1 MSSLSCFW
9 VRFIICNSE
18 NLNDMSK
25 YKGKYRIETARATW
39 WDYNNDGAYF
49 ITFCTHNGGHYFG
62 ECKNG
67 EMTLSTIGAIV
78 QGFWYE
84 IPKHFPFVALGA
96 FQVMPNHIHGILII
110 DKGNKESPP
119 AGAESDYGGKTGVET
134 GVETDVE
141 TLQCNVFTDI
151 PDIPGNPDVPENLTI
166 PPPNEFF
173 SRISPKAGSLSVIL
187 RSFKSVCTK
196 HIYQVFPDTDFDWL
210 ERFWDRIIRDEEAF
224 ITITNYIINNPK
236 KWDDD
241 CFFKGNRLNP

>member
-1 MSSLSCFW
+1 
-9 VRFIICNSE
+9 
-18 NLNDMSK
+18 MSK
-25 YKGKYRIETARATW
+25 FRGKYRIESARATW
-39 WDYNNDGAYF
+39 WDYSGDGAYF
-49 ITFCTHNGGHYFG
+49 ITFRTHNGGHYFG

-67 EMTLSTIGAIV
+67 MMTLSTMGAIV

-84 IPKHFPFVALGA
+84 IPKHFPFVTLGT

-110 DKGNKESPP
+110 DKGNKEPPP
-119 AGAESDYGGKTGVET
+119 AGAGNDYEGKKDVETGVET
-134 GVETDVE
+134 GVGTGGETGVE
-141 TLQCNVFTDI
+141 TGGETGGETLHCNVFTDI
-151 PDIPGNPDVPENLTI
+151 PGTPNVPENPAI

-187 RSFKSVCTK
+187 RSFKSICTK
-196 HIYQVFPDTDFDWL
+196 HIYQVFPNTDFDWL
-210 ERFWDRIIRDEEAF
+210 ERFWDRIIRDEKAF